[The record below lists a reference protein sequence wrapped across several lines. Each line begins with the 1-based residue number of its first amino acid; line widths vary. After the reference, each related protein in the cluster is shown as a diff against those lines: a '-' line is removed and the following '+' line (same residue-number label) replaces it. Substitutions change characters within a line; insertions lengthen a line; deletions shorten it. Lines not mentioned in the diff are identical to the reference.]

1 MRKQLAFK
9 DIVMRLI
16 LQMIVAVLIS
26 IGVIAISE
34 PTTARADGIEWTVD
48 AAGNK
53 FNGTMEEYTA
63 NMGNEIIKEAQE
75 QGYKTYTGED
85 GRGKIVMP
93 DD

>member
-34 PTTARADGIEWTVD
+34 PTTARADGVEWTVD
-48 AAGNK
+48 AAGN
-53 FNGTMEEYTA
+53 NYVYIPG
-63 NMGNEIIKEAQE
+63 EIYW
-75 QGYKTYTGED
+75 GGSTSRTGLAFF
-85 GRGKIVMP
+85 V
-93 DD
+93 